1 MKVFNLIAR
10 LSLIALYSAPTFGD
24 VCSSAS
30 CPKGRT
36 PTTICFS
43 DPSTNSEI
51 LKADAAANCGY
62 FTEIINVTSNEQ
74 IKSHLSKMA
83 RECKTIDRMNFQ
95 GHGTD
100 GYQATGELDSG
111 TVKEFSSFS
120 CLFNKGASIGFYGCS
135 VGQGCAGDMLL
146 YQTAKSFL
154 GNGGTVKAPTWY
166 SSSFLPGIIPS
177 FSLNG
182 KSRQISYTPS
192 KNPSDSWT
200 QTGFAIT
207 NGGDINDRCS
217 DNLKSL
223 IDDYSSTK
231 NSAKKKNCSANY
243 DYVSDDRIESYK
255 KMQSKLSVKP
265 PPYLQSA
272 NSDSWY
278 DLSLAINALKYQIRR
293 YEQCEPTQSDRSNS
307 RSSGAVR

>member
-1 MKVFNLIAR
+1 MKVFNLITG
-10 LSLIALYSAPTFGD
+10 LSLIAFYSAPTLAD
-24 VCSSAS
+24 VCSNVS

-43 DPSTNSEI
+43 DPSTNSGV
-51 LKADAAANCGY
+51 LFKADAAANCGY
-62 FTEIINVTSNEQ
+62 FTDIIVVSSNEQ
-74 IKSHLSKMA
+74 IKTQLAKMA
-83 RECKTIDRMNFQ
+83 RECKSIDRMNFQ

-111 TVKEFSSFS
+111 TVREFSTFS
-120 CLFNKGASIGFYGCS
+120 CLFNKEASIGFYGCS

-154 GNGGTVKAPTWY
+154 GNGGTVKAPSWY

-182 KSRQISYTPS
+182 KSRQISYDPK

-200 QTGFAIT
+200 QTGLAIT
-207 NGGDINDRCS
+207 NGGDLNDRCS

-223 IDDYSSTK
+223 IDDYASTK
-231 NSAKKKNCSANY
+231 NSAKKKNCSSTY
-243 DYVSDDRIESYK
+243 DYVSNDRLESYK
-255 KMQSKLSVKP
+255 KIQSRLSVKP

-272 NSDSWY
+272 NSDAWY
-278 DLSLAINALKYQIRR
+278 DLSSAISALKYQIRR
-293 YEQCEPTQSDRSNS
+293 YEQCEPPAKGSDSESAR
-307 RSSGAVR
+307 AVR